1 MQGLELTSGKCI
13 STGLIIPFDKGA
25 GKCTTTKSICTQ
37 YDPLYLLNKLK
48 TAETRKNDLKV
59 KWFTS

>member
-13 STGLIIPFDKGA
+13 STGLIIAFNKGA
-25 GKCTTTKSICTQ
+25 GKCTTTKSIRTQ

-48 TAETRKNDLKV
+48 TAETHKNDLKM
-59 KWFTS
+59 KWSKS